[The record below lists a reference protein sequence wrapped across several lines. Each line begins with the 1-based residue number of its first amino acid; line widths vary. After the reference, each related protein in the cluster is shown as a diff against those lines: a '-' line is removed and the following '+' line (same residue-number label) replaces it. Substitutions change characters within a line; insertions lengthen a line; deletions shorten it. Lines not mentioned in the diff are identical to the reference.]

1 MKKFISV
8 LLCFTLLFSF
18 SASAATVATPQLKV
32 SSYGNICA
40 DLDMTGHYLG
50 FAISLKNCPD
60 FESFEL
66 LITYNPDVLEYSAYY
81 PFPVNA
87 IVNGCISCTVLEPGQ
102 LQVISRDAGY
112 DQFDPFC
119 LKAIGSGDTNI
130 TVELISWKNAD
141 GEIENGQFETAVAD
155 MSITNSDIMF
165 LKFKKETVFYTG
177 EDAKAD
183 PVQYI
188 YFNTIMEHCPDFE
201 SFTMTITYNPEV
213 LRWTLD
219 IPVAADSVETNNLE
233 VIVGDEAGVI
243 TLIGTNAGV
252 GNNKFPL
259 FGFEVIGNGYPNVK
273 ITPVEWKTDS
283 GTVSNN
289 KVFTRLAGQYVV
301 TYESIKEY
309 MITPT
314 AVLEELSDD
323 VWLIPANMTVAEL
336 MATAPQGC
344 KILIPD
350 GSEGLFYTE
359 VIGTGCIYWL
369 DCYNQY
375 YMNKLLI
382 VENDLSGDGKVTAG
396 DARQALRFAV
406 GLDTAT
412 EAQCHATGVSTTK
425 NFTSDIARSI
435 LRCSIGLEP

>member
-1 MKKFISV
+1 MKKIISV
-8 LLCFTLLFSF
+8 LLCFCMLFSF
-18 SASAATVATPQLKV
+18 TAIAAAEETPQLKLTA
-32 SSYGNICA
+32 SKQWSDDKAGLYACFEYSIR
-40 DLDMTGHYLG
+40 
-50 FAISLKNCPD
+50 NCPD
-60 FESFEL
+60 FESCQL
-66 LITYNPDVLEYSAYY
+66 IITYNPEVLQY
-81 PFPVNA
+81 
-87 IVNGCISCTVLEPGQ
+87 VNGYPLPLDDEVRKQTICTVLEPGT
-102 LQVISRDAGY
+102 LQVIGNDDDCGNNE
-112 DQFDPFC
+112 FDPFC
-119 LKAIGSGDTNI
+119 LKVIGEGDTNI
-130 TVELISWKNAD
+130 TVKLISWKNAD
-141 GEIENGQFETAVAD
+141 GEIENGQFETAVAN
-155 MSITNSDIMF
+155 MSITNSDIRF
-165 LKFKKETVFYTG
+165 LKFKPETVFYTG

-183 PVQYI
+183 PVQYL
-188 YFNTIMEHCPDFE
+188 YFNTLMEHCPDFE

-219 IPVAADSVETNNLE
+219 IPVAADSGETNNLE

-259 FGFEVIGNGYPNVK
+259 FGFEVIGNGYTNVK

-289 KVFTRLAGQYVV
+289 RVFTRLSSYYVV

-309 MITPT
+309 MTTPT

-323 VWLIPANMTVAEL
+323 IWLIPANMTAAEL

-344 KILIPD
+344 KILVPD

-382 VENDLSGDGKVTAG
+382 VENDLSGDGIVAAE
-396 DARQALRFAV
+396 DARLALRFAV

-412 EAQCHATGVSTTK
+412 DDQRYAAGLTG
-425 NFTSDIARSI
+425 NREFTSAVARDI
-435 LRCSIGLEP
+435 LRAAVGLPA